1 MNVEIV
7 PGKEKEIAEKVIAIK
22 EKADAIQVIDQESYD
37 AADALN
43 NAARNEKKAFHEFFD
58 PIDDSSKKQR
68 QAVIAQ
74 GKAIDEPLD
83 YVIKVTAQKQGA
95 WFRAEQARKAEEK
108 RVAEEA
114 ERKSAED
121 ARLKEAE
128 ELSAAGL
135 TEAAD
140 AVLEAPVV
148 IKKVEVDEPVKA
160 PGTSY
165 RTNYSAECVSII
177 ELARAVAAREAPE
190 SLLMLNQIVANG
202 LARATKGTV
211 SVRGLRIVTT
221 FVQAKRR

>member
-22 EKADAIQVIDQESYD
+22 ERADAIQVIDQASYD
-37 AADALN
+37 AADELN
-43 NAARNEKKAFHEFFD
+43 NAARDEKKAFHEFFD
-58 PIDDSSKKQR
+58 PIDESSKKQR

-74 GKAIDEPLD
+74 GKAIDDPLD

-108 RVAEEA
+108 RVAEEV
-114 ERKSAED
+114 ERKLAED

-148 IKKVEVDEPVKA
+148 IKKVEVDEPIKA
-160 PGTSY
+160 QGTSY
-165 RTNYSAECVSII
+165 RTNYSAECVSLI
-177 ELARAVAAREAPE
+177 ELVKAVAAGKAPIIY
-190 SLLMLNQIVANG
+190 LMVNQTAVNG
-202 LARATKGTV
+202 WAKSTKGTD
-211 SVRGLRIVTT
+211 SVPGLRVLTT
-221 FVQAKRR
+221 SVQAKRV